1 MNPNSHSNSTPNS
14 KPNLK
19 PKKKL
24 RRHNLSLVALVIT
37 FSLSAIAFCLG
48 LSNLNQKLGTVDMQS
63 LLLEQSQQLAK
74 SYPTGK
80 VPQGIMQQ
88 VVANIKAAIADYGQS
103 QQIILLAKGAV
114 LSETLPDYTAILK
127 TRLNQ
132 QATIQN
138 DPTLRQP

>member
-1 MNPNSHSNSTPNS
+1 MNPNHHSNPNLR
-14 KPNLK
+14 PNLK

-24 RRHNLSLVALVIT
+24 RRHNLSLVALVAT

-48 LSNLNQKLGTVDMQS
+48 LSNVNQKLGTVDMQA

-74 SYPTGK
+74 RYPTGK
-80 VPQGIMQQ
+80 VPQGVMQQ
-88 VVANIKAAIADYGQS
+88 VVVNIKAMIADYGQS

-132 QATIQN
+132 QATIHN
-138 DPTLRQP
+138 YPTLRQP